1 MGVWAELGRLLDPRA
16 DELDALVLE
25 GHGGALNPEAGDGT
39 EDFER
44 RHAALQDRLKCDVI
58 TVAEEV
64 AKEKACRVSPQFA
77 QCLAEL
83 TMTYALGLADD
94 VPDAYFHLGG
104 DEVAIAELADGTL
117 ILNARGHNNA
127 PRSRKVARSS
137 DGGKTWTPLA
147 NDPALP
153 SPHCMASILS
163 FDRTIDGVR
172 RTGLLYAGP
181 WSTDGRVAGS
191 IAVSLDGAKTWSKP
205 IEVVSGPFAYS
216 QLSMIGDGEVGLLYE
231 GDRYARI
238 ALLRRSLDGLI
249 GQAVTDAPT
258 TSTAP

>member
-1 MGVWAELGRLLDPRA
+1 MKRVRSPHAEMA

-94 VPDAYFHLGG
+94 VHAFAQHRKGKTVTHEDVL
-104 DEVAIAELADGTL
+104 LAV
-117 ILNARGHNNA
+117 
-127 PRSRKVARSS
+127 RKV
-137 DGGKTWTPLA
+137 
-147 NDPALP
+147 
-153 SPHCMASILS
+153 
-163 FDRTIDGVR
+163 
-172 RTGLLYAGP
+172 
-181 WSTDGRVAGS
+181 
-191 IAVSLDGAKTWSKP
+191 
-205 IEVVSGPFAYS
+205 
-216 QLSMIGDGEVGLLYE
+216 
-231 GDRYARI
+231 
-238 ALLRRSLDGLI
+238 
-249 GQAVTDAPT
+249 GQAVSSVNAVLPEHLRPRRQ
-258 TSTAP
+258 STL

>member
-1 MGVWAELGRLLDPRA
+1 MA

-94 VPDAYFHLGG
+94 VHAF
-104 DEVAIAELADGTL
+104 AQ
-117 ILNARGHNNA
+117 
-127 PRSRKVARSS
+127 
-137 DGGKTWTPLA
+137 
-147 NDPALP
+147 AL
-153 SPHCMASILS
+153 
-163 FDRTIDGVR
+163 
-172 RTGLLYAGP
+172 
-181 WSTDGRVAGS
+181 
-191 IAVSLDGAKTWSKP
+191 
-205 IEVVSGPFAYS
+205 VSGASSKDIEDVTATTPIAIEWEALRGADLAPS
-216 QLSMIGDGEVGLLYE
+216 QE
-231 GDRYARI
+231 AK
-238 ALLRRSLDGLI
+238 
-249 GQAVTDAPT
+249 VT
-258 TSTAP
+258 